1 MTSFIMANL
10 GSILARGILIVGVG
24 GALCVA
30 YGVLVEHEWYR
41 STRWGLNLLPTDAQ
55 PLTLLHLSDLHCPRR
70 DRNQKTD
77 FRQNGTRFEVVGL
90 DDPHINWQDLR
101 TAIRERP
108 DDVGLAVVHSPDPA
122 PELAALGYR
131 LILAGHTHGGQVRM
145 PFVGAL
151 ISNGSTPTKLA
162 M

>member
-30 YGVLVEHEWYR
+30 YGVLVEPEWYR
-41 STRWGLNLLPTDAQ
+41 STRWGTVL
-55 PLTLLHLSDLHCPRR
+55 
-70 DRNQKTD
+70 RNQKTD
-77 FRQNGTRFEVVGL
+77 FRQNGTRCEVVGL
-90 DDPHINWQDLR
+90 DDRHINWQDLR

-108 DDVGLAVVHSPDPA
+108 DDVGLAVVRSPDPA

-145 PFVGAL
+145 PFVGA
-151 ISNGSTPTKLA
+151 
-162 M
+162 